1 VTTCTGKPATLTAIL
16 QLSTKTISENKIAA
30 EYIRCKGFPF
40 TTCVADTC
48 GSVESILRLK
58 EESEEQCTVVFAL
71 IVMEPASE

>member
-1 VTTCTGKPATLTAIL
+1 MTTCTGKPATLTAIL

-30 EYIRCKGFPF
+30 EYIRCKGFPV